1 MQGVGN
7 PQLYAGSWVERL
19 NDAGVSVAGHDMQGL
34 GFSEGLH
41 GRRGYFDSL
50 DDIIADAIQFRR
62 WRLHASVFRAVLGTL
77 IMISRLGQLATA
89 ASISR
94 LWSV

>member
-7 PQLYAGSWVERL
+7 PQLYAGSWVEAL
-19 NDAGVSVAGHDMQGL
+19 NDAGISVAGHDMQGL

-50 DDIIADAIQFRR
+50 DDVIADSIQFRR
-62 WRLHASVFRAVLGTL
+62 WHLPALSHRTARQTP
-77 IMISRLGQLATA
+77 LAGPP
-89 ASISR
+89 R
-94 LWSV
+94 HRG